1 MFEQSN
7 SSHIEHL
14 SDLSSCME
22 IEVLP
27 EGIFNSNE
35 GSYEGSYERSY
46 EGSRDRFSAPPS
58 IITSELVESL
68 DIMFKKED

>member
-1 MFEQSN
+1 MKSVSTKL

-14 SDLSSCME
+14 IASSCFE
-22 IEVLP
+22 IEILP
-27 EGIFNSNE
+27 EIPEFNTNE
-35 GSYEGSYERSY
+35 GSYEGSY

-68 DIMFKKED
+68 DIMFKKEN

>member
-1 MFEQSN
+1 
-7 SSHIEHL
+7 
-14 SDLSSCME
+14 ME

-68 DIMFKKED
+68 DIMFKKEN